1 MQLELLPMPQ
11 KSQQAVRVWQRLKDQ
26 QRTALIAAIARL
38 MRKMIPTEP
47 RKNPDEQ

>member
-11 KSQQAVRVWQRLKDQ
+11 KSWQALQVWQRLTDQ
-26 QRTALIAAIARL
+26 QRTALIATIARM

-47 RKNPDEQ
+47 RRNPDEQ